1 MHHAS
6 PAQTLAR
13 FARDIERD
21 LAITVS
27 IGLAPNKFL
36 AKIASDLDKPRG
48 FAVIGAA
55 ESARFLADKPVT
67 IIPGIGPAMAKK
79 LAAQGFRLI
88 ADIQRADRSTLARAH
103 GEYGLRLYEMAH
115 GRDTRRVDPDSERK
129 SVSAET
135 TFEEDICDV
144 RPLQVHLWRLCEKV
158 SARMKTAGLA
168 GQTVTLKLKGADF
181 TARTRAARLA
191 DPTQLAD
198 RLFVAGRQLL
208 EREATGTRFRLIGIG
223 LSDLTGEDGADP
235 ADLADPDLTRRMGA
249 ERAVDRVREKF
260 GRDMVQRGIAFR
272 ARPKRDA
279 GDD

>member
-1 MHHAS
+1 M
-6 PAQTLAR
+6 
-13 FARDIERD
+13 
-21 LAITVS
+21 
-27 IGLAPNKFL
+27 G
-36 AKIASDLDKPRG
+36 
-48 FAVIGAA
+48 
-55 ESARFLADKPVT
+55 
-67 IIPGIGPAMAKK
+67 
-79 LAAQGFRLI
+79 
-88 ADIQRADRSTLARAH
+88 
-103 GEYGLRLYEMAH
+103 
-115 GRDTRRVDPDSERK
+115 DTRRVDPDSERK